1 MPDDPP
7 EIRLAKVFIRQDGYA
22 ALPTRV
28 SAPLRRMALDHWS
41 RHLPEL
47 LSTLAT
53 AKIRVEDRSRE
64 DTIRWATLVHVIAIL
79 AGTDGAM
86 AHSGAC
92 RTGAVIF
99 EAGYSEARLSKLLSS
114 RGTSHLDQCI
124 RLARFLAVNG
134 GVPIDLRP
142 LAALIL
148 YAERNEDTAEG
159 ARLTIAQTY
168 FAAADRAGAARDTS
182 KEAS

>member
-7 EIRLAKVFIRQDGYA
+7 EIRLAKVFSRQEGYA

-28 SAPLRRMALDHWS
+28 SASLRRMALDHWS

-53 AKIRVEDRSRE
+53 AKIRVEDPSRE
-64 DTIRWATLVHVIAIL
+64 DTIRWTTLVHVIAIL

-86 AHSGAC
+86 AHSGAR

-99 EAGYSEARLSKLLSS
+99 EAGYSEARLAKLLSS
-114 RGTSHLDQCI
+114 RGTSHLDHCI

-148 YAERNEDTAEG
+148 YAECNEETAEG